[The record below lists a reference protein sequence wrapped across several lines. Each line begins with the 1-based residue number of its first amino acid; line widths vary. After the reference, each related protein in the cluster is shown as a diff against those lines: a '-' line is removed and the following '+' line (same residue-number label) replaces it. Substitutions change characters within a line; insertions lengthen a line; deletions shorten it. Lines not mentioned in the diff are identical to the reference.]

1 MYAILET
8 GGKQYRVA
16 EGDVIVVEKLPG
28 EAGDAI
34 SFDKVLLI
42 SDGADVKVGT
52 PYIEGAKIAGEIIET
67 GKGKKVIVYKY
78 KSKKDYRKKQG
89 HRQPYTSVEITSL
102 TGEAK
107 ARKSAPKA
115 EENAEAVVDTEVKQN
130 AQETAKVNM
139 NMKKEE
145 LIAAAEEQGIEID
158 PKATKAE
165 IIEMIENASK

>member
-34 SFDKVLLI
+34 EFDKVLLI

-52 PYIEGAKIAGEIIET
+52 PYIEGAKIAGEIVET

-89 HRQPYTSVEITSL
+89 HRQPFTSVEITSL
-102 TGEAK
+102 TGK
-107 ARKSAPKA
+107 ARAKKAEPKA
-115 EENAEAVVDTEVKQN
+115 EEAAEVVENNEKQN
-130 AQETAKVNM
+130 AQEAASVSM

-145 LIAAAEEQGIEID
+145 LIAVANEQGIEID